1 MTQYQ
6 KTNNPI
12 KKWEK
17 DLNVRP
23 ESIKL
28 LEEKKGRTLH
38 DINQSNIL
46 YDPPP
51 RGINKSKNKQMRLNQ
66 TNKLWHSKGNHKQNK
81 DNLQNGRK
89 YLQMM
94 QPTRDSFP
102 KYRNSS
108 QNSNQKTT
116 QLDFPGGPV
125 VQNLPAKAGDTG
137 SIPGL
142 GRSRMSWDN

>member
-1 MTQYQ
+1 MKYVEQ
-6 KTNNPI
+6 NN
-12 KKWEK
+12 
-17 DLNVRP
+17 LGGVGR
-23 ESIKL
+23 ESILNKYIQHIPETWDLVKL
-28 LEEKKGRTLH
+28 
-38 DINQSNIL
+38 
-46 YDPPP
+46 
-51 RGINKSKNKQMRLNQ
+51 KSFCTAKE
-66 TNKLWHSKGNHKQNK
+66 NHKQKN
-81 DNLQNGRK
+81 NLQNRRK

-142 GRSRMSWDN
+142 GRSRMSWDNWAHVPQLLKPKSLEPVLRNQRWHGNEKPAHDN